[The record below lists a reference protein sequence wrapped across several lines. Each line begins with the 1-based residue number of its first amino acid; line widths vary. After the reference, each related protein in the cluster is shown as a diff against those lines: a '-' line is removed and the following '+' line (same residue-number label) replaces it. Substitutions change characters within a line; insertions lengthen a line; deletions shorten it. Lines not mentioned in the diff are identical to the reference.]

1 MKRALFLF
9 CFIISAVSFC
19 FAVDPVEGYWFS
31 VDDKTGKVVSG
42 WELYVDGS
50 GVLHGRI
57 LSAVGVAASTLATR
71 CKETYANFPV
81 SGKVNLMPV
90 LGTTW
95 FFGFRMERA
104 GRWVGGSIINPED
117 GNMYKAELTHR
128 PIDGKRYKVETLE
141 VRGFL
146 LFFSGAQYWQRCA
159 REEALSL
166 R

>member
-1 MKRALFLF
+1 MKRAIFSF
-9 CFIISAVSFC
+9 CLIISAVGFC

-31 VDDKTGKVVSG
+31 IDDKTSKVVSA
-42 WELYVDGS
+42 WEMYVGS
-50 GVLHGRI
+50 NGVLHGRL
-57 LSAVGVAASTLATR
+57 LSAVGVTASTLATR

-90 LGTTW
+90 LSTTW

-117 GNMYKAELTHR
+117 GSMYKAELTHH
-128 PIDGKRYKVETLE
+128 PIDGKRYKAETLE

-146 LFFSGAQYWQRCA
+146 LFFSGAQYWQRCT
-159 REEALSL
+159 REEAMSL

>member
-1 MKRALFLF
+1 MKHAIF
-9 CFIISAVSFC
+9 CFVLLFATTFC

-31 VDDKTGKVVSG
+31 IDDKTSQVVSG
-42 WELYVDGS
+42 WEMYVDS
-50 GVLHGRI
+50 KGVLHGRM
-57 LSAVGVAASTLATR
+57 LSAVGVTANMLAVK

-95 FFGFRMERA
+95 FFDFRMEKA
-104 GRWVGGSIINPED
+104 GRWVGGSIINAED
-117 GNMYKAELTHR
+117 GSMYRAELTYH

-146 LFFSGAQYWQRCA
+146 LFFSGAQYWRRCT
-159 REEALSL
+159 REEAMSL